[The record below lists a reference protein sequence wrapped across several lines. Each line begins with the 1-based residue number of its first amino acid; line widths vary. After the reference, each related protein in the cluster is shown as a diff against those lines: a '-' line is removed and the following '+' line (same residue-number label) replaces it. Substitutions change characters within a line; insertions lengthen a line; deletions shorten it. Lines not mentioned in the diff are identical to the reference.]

1 MNDTLAGASSVQPVR
16 PLPKPGAWVA
26 RLACDG
32 IHPQV
37 AKVRDVYPEHNAL
50 NLIFYSSTGERIGRI
65 SPAMGGPKS
74 FEPFCGADSW
84 VEIEEP
90 PFDEMAKTRWGWR
103 DLLKP
108 VRVDFEKDWT

>member
-26 RLACDG
+26 RLACDD

-50 NLIFYSSTGERIGRI
+50 DLIFYRTAPQCSIHSGL
-65 SPAMGGPKS
+65 A
-74 FEPFCGADSW
+74 A
-84 VEIEEP
+84 
-90 PFDEMAKTRWGWR
+90 
-103 DLLKP
+103 
-108 VRVDFEKDWT
+108 